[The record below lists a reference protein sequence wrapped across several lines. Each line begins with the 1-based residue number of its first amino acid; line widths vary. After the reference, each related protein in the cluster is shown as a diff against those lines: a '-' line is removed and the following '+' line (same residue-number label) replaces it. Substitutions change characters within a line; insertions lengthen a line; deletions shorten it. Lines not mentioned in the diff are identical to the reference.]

1 MNDFLSGDNLHLI
14 QDDFES
20 KVARLSALYDIS
32 RDINSIFDR
41 DELLRSILQKAKR
54 LLNVEGA
61 SIIFWDQKERMFY
74 FPVVVEETEERERR
88 LRQLRFP
95 DNSGVA
101 GWVFREDKPLLVQ
114 DVSKDDRFYKEID
127 KCTDCETKSI
137 LCVPLHGRK
146 GIFGVIE
153 AVNKKSGEFTDD
165 DELLLTAMA
174 DNIATSIEKA
184 NLYYDLQKAYYDLQK
199 AEALLRRQNAQLKR
213 SVRQK
218 YSFENIIGISEEIM
232 DVINKAAQ
240 VSLTDATVLVVG
252 ETGTGKELITQSIH
266 NSSSRALN
274 NFVAIN
280 CGAIPENLLESEL
293 FGHEKGAFTDATQR
307 RIGRFEEAD
316 GGTLFLDEIGDMPLS
331 LQIKLLRVLQD
342 GVFQRIGSNQDIPV
356 DVRVIAAT
364 NQDLDILAKKGI
376 FRQDL
381 YFRLNVFELKIP
393 PLRERREDIPLLIQQ
408 FIRLY
413 SKEYGKKILGIE
425 IAALNNLCKYDY
437 PGNVRELENIIESAT
452 ILCKKNLIGICDLP
466 HKVSNL
472 KSPGTIP
479 TAHEDFST
487 IPRNNK
493 ELKAAKAVSR
503 KKSDERIER
512 LFLTELLTRTRGN
525 VTEAAGQSEMNR
537 SWLSQLINK
546 HKLDLK
552 QFRTIAQKP

>member
-1 MNDFLSGDNLHLI
+1 
-14 QDDFES
+14 
-20 KVARLSALYDIS
+20 
-32 RDINSIFDR
+32 
-41 DELLRSILQKAKR
+41 
-54 LLNVEGA
+54 
-61 SIIFWDQKERMFY
+61 
-74 FPVVVEETEERERR
+74 
-88 LRQLRFP
+88 
-95 DNSGVA
+95 
-101 GWVFREDKPLLVQ
+101 
-114 DVSKDDRFYKEID
+114 
-127 KCTDCETKSI
+127 
-137 LCVPLHGRK
+137 VPLHGRK

-218 YSFENIIGISEEIM
+218 YSFENIIGISDKIL

-364 NQDLDILAKKGI
+364 HQDLDTLVKAGM

-413 SKEYGKKILGIE
+413 SKEYAKKILGIE

-437 PGNVRELENIIESAT
+437 PGNVRELENIIESAA
-452 ILCKKNLIGICDLP
+452 ILCKKNLIGIGDLP
-466 HKVSNL
+466 LKVSNL
-472 KSPGTIP
+472 KSPNTIP
-479 TAHEDFST
+479 TAHEDLPT
-487 IPRNNK
+487 IFRNNK

-525 VTEAAGQSEMNR
+525 VTEAAKQSKMNR

-552 QFRTIAQKP
+552 QFRAVAQKP